1 MDRSYPR
8 QLTGAACENVGNWKR
23 DTRASAARLH
33 TLIYCD
39 LTFTPVTAAV
49 RALVVNEGAHS
60 TGCSRPVRR
69 WIGHG
74 HDHRGASRGT
84 LTTVSKRH
92 PTVHASREGDAA
104 PLLEST
110 PRHRS
115 KG

>member
-49 RALVVNEGAHS
+49 RALVVNEGAI
-60 TGCSRPVRR
+60 RPAVVARFDA
-69 WIGHG
+69 G
-74 HDHRGASRGT
+74 SGT
-84 LTTVSKRH
+84 AMTTAEPAGER
-92 PTVHASREGDAA
+92 
-104 PLLEST
+104 
-110 PRHRS
+110 
-115 KG
+115 